1 MAPHASTPV
10 DGDTFRAAMSLLAAP
25 LTVVTTVDGRGTR
38 KGFTASAVTS
48 VSLDPP
54 LILVGLSNDSS
65 CRAALTE
72 AEGFV
77 VNLLGVQH
85 TAVARQFASRNT
97 DRFAGLDFDG
107 WPGSGLPYL
116 ADASAVLHCRTADLL
131 PVGDHQLLIGE
142 VTGVRV
148 HGDAG
153 PLLWHRR
160 AFHSAIAVG

>member
-1 MAPHASTPV
+1 MAQHTSTPV
-10 DGDTFRAAMSLLAAP
+10 DGDTFREAMSLLAAP
-25 LTVVTTVDGRGTR
+25 LTVVTTVDGYGDR

-54 LILVGLSNDSS
+54 LILVGLSNESS

-72 AEGFV
+72 AEGFI
-77 VNLLGVQH
+77 VNLLGAQH
-85 TAVARQFASRNT
+85 TVAAGQFASRNT
-97 DRFAGLDFDG
+97 DRFAGLDFED
-107 WPGSGLPYL
+107 WPGSGLPFL

-148 HGDAG
+148 HGSSE

-160 AFHSAIAVG
+160 AFHSASPVG